1 MFKHANKCKG
11 EGCCVVLGSK
21 HGLWSHQ
28 WERGWGYREA
38 AFSAGWWRCCGTV
51 QWGLSLQC
59 THTERKHRRAGDWR
73 ASPQAGR
80 KQNTRLPCKHSNLRQ
95 GGKNT
100 GVLATQAKPQ
110 STGAKTERSQD
121 ANNHIDWRNDLVT
134 SRRESRG
141 FIEGWLLEWIH
152 LVLPVEGDLA
162 HMHTHRTDMGR
173 DTGGIIQTGKYKTH
187 THTQGRRQGCHDEI
201 MTGGIR
207 GAEG

>member
-1 MFKHANKCKG
+1 MLRCPGIQTWLVKSPVRARVRVSWGGVLCGVMAVLWHGAVRSVSPVYSHRAETQESRWLAGQSSGREEAKHETAM
-11 EGCCVVLGSK
+11 
-21 HGLWSHQ
+21 
-28 WERGWGYREA
+28 
-38 AFSAGWWRCCGTV
+38 
-51 QWGLSLQC
+51 
-59 THTERKHRRAGDWR
+59 
-73 ASPQAGR
+73 QA
-80 KQNTRLPCKHSNLRQ
+80 QQSETRWKKL
-95 GGKNT
+95 
-100 GVLATQAKPQ
+100 LATQAKPQ